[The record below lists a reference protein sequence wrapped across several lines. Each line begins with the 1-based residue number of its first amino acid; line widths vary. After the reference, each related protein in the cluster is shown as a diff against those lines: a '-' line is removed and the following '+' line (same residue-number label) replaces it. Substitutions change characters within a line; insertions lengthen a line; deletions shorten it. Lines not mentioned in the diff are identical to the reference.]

1 MCPSENSGGASRT
14 RRLDQCS
21 RREARRRL
29 ARCHANLDVLA
40 VRDESGTLADSAVAG
55 APRVWSQSSSP
66 CASMG
71 AGGSKRAGS
80 AAYVCGMDRGP
91 CLSAASG
98 ETCLA

>member
-55 APRVWSQSSSP
+55 APPVSGRKAQVPAHRWVPVDPNELVVQLTFVEWI
-66 CASMG
+66 AD
-71 AGGSKRAGS
+71 RA
-80 AAYVCGMDRGP
+80 
-91 CLSAASG
+91 
-98 ETCLA
+98 